1 MNGHKAIAAR
11 LLGYAG
17 LTALVGTRITPDVI
31 TQPASYPAVAYSL
44 IHGTVERGSTTN
56 PGLGMGLFQVSSF
69 DKTRLGARLVAAQVR
84 AALDRWRS
92 TTSGGVT
99 VDECLFVSDIDLFNS
114 TSEIYFVAA
123 DYRLFYRE

>member
-11 LLGYAG
+11 LLAYSG
-17 LTALVGTRITPDVI
+17 LTALVGTRITPDIV
-31 TQPASYPAVAYSL
+31 TQPATYPAVCYNL
-44 IHGTVERGSTTN
+44 IHGTTELGSTTN
-56 PGLGMGLFQVSSF
+56 PGLAMGLFQVNSF
-69 DKTRLGARLVAAQVR
+69 AKTRLGARTVAAQVR

-99 VDECLFVSDIDLFNS
+99 VDECLFVSDMDLFNS
-114 TSEIYFVAA
+114 TAEVYFVAA